1 MPVGAGEQVLHLVK
15 RNAQTRRCDVFVE
28 LNTRQ
33 NDGLTVSLEWDRATG
48 DTQVVVYD
56 NRAAI
61 EVAFGVPGAKAAHR
75 RRNQSVVTVP
85 CCPPTRFVVGSRNK
99 TDDSAKRTRW
109 STYRYRTLQRL
120 ETESHVPQA

>member
-61 EVAFGVPGAKAAHR
+61 EVAFGVPGAKAADAFQH
-75 RRNQSVVTVP
+75 P
-85 CCPPTRFVVGSRNK
+85 F
-99 TDDSAKRTRW
+99 
-109 STYRYRTLQRL
+109 RYL
-120 ETESHVPQA
+120 PD